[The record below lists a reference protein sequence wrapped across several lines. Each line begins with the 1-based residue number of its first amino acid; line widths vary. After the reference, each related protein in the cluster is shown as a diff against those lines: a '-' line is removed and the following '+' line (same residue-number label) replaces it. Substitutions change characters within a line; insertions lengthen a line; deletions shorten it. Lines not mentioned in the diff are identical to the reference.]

1 MRRGAND
8 GGDGMAV
15 ALAIEAT
22 VTTAAAA
29 TGAEAIIAP
38 LY

>member
-22 VTTAAAA
+22 VTTAAA